1 MSVAMC
7 DRPSSRFFDVGIASV
22 IRILCAC
29 VRIAAASRFIALL
42 LPPAEQ
48 FRFGVRRESVAS
60 PRPLSLAFASSSSLG

>member
-7 DRPSSRFFDVGIASV
+7 DRLSFRFSDLGIASV

-29 VRIAAASRFIALL
+29 VRIAAASRSIALL

-48 FRFGVRRESVAS
+48 FQFGVRREAVAS
-60 PRPLSLAFASSSSLG
+60 HRPPSLAFASLPSLG